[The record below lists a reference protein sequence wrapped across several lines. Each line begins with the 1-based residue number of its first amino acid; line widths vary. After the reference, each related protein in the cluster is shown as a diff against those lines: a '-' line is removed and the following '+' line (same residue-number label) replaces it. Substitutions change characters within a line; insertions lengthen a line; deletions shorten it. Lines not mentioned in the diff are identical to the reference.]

1 MICVKKSKR
10 SLSTREKYEK
20 NWEVWE
26 NVDVWDNER
35 SLRYMWLKWEK
46 CQKSEICEK
55 KRLMREKVSKVW
67 KCERSVK
74 KARHVRKRYLWEK
87 EWAKCENVSEVQK

>member
-1 MICVKKSKR
+1 M
-10 SLSTREKYEK
+10 STRENCDK
-20 NWEVWE
+20 NWEVWD

-55 KRLMREKVSKVW
+55 KRFMREKVSKVW
-67 KCERSVK
+67 KCERSTK
-74 KARHVRKRYLWEK
+74 SNICERKWDM
-87 EWAKCENVSEVQK
+87 W